1 MQLKETVKER
11 FKIPRK
17 KFVAIWNVRASI
29 NGMGRFQNFQTRNS
43 IRQEEVQRHEQE
55 QHQRR
60 EDELTAQVASLQNEV
75 NSMRNAASNYIFS
88 QLH

>member
-29 NGMGRFQNFQTRNS
+29 NGMGRFQTRNS